1 MRASVRFGWR
11 VAAIAAFAATAALA
25 VTLSRGAPMPA
36 ALTTARHVTKQH
48 AAATPRCATSR
59 LHISVGTA
67 ASTGASALGV
77 TRYRL
82 EFTNVSGATCAL
94 SGYPQ
99 VAAYRDGAQVGNA
112 AVLDTTDA
120 ARRVLLAPGESA
132 HAAVIASVSPGAC
145 RPVRAAGLRVVPPG
159 QSEARYIGHALTA
172 CSAAGPAAQA
182 FLRVRAVEPGTGI
195 AVRPGT
201 TAGPGTTARAPARRA
216 RRPQAPAT
224 ARPGSGEAA
233 RRQSPARPSM

>member
-1 MRASVRFGWR
+1 MRASVRLGWR

-48 AAATPRCATSR
+48 AATPPRCTTSR

-67 ASTGASALGV
+67 ASTGAAALGV

-94 SGYPQ
+94 SGYPE
-99 VAAYRDGAQVGNA
+99 VAAYRSDGTVVGNA
-112 AVLDTTDA
+112 AVLDTTVA

-132 HAAVIASVSPGAC
+132 HAAVVASVSPGAC
-145 RPVRAAGLRVVPPG
+145 RPVIAAGLRVTPPG
-159 QSEARYIGHALTA
+159 QSEARYIGHALQA
-172 CSAAGPAAQA
+172 CSAAGPGAQS
-182 FLRVRAVEPGTGI
+182 FLRVRAVQPG
-195 AVRPGT
+195 AGT
-201 TAGPGTTARAPARRA
+201 AARSRARTAGKP
-216 RRPQAPAT
+216 
-224 ARPGSGEAA
+224 
-233 RRQSPARPSM
+233 SPAAKSAL